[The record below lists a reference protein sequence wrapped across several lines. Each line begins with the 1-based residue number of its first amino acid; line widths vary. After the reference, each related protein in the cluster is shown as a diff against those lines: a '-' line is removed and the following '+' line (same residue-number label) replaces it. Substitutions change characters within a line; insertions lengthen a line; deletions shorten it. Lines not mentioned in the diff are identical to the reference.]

1 MLPRK
6 KVTNQNQRHSILPG
20 AGPVQLCVISVLNYY
35 IWQTNFHLKENN
47 KSLIMVISHGLNLC
61 LWILHASRS
70 VPLVSH
76 HFAPS
81 AFPALHSWGS
91 CVKTSL
97 IVQPWTVP
105 LSASV
110 EPIQNQLCYAC
121 MHACLVVS
129 WLCDSKDCSL
139 PGSSVHGIFQARI
152 LEWVAISSSL
162 GSSWLKDQSCV
173 FWISCIGRLNLYH
186 EPKYHSSLWGP

>member
-6 KVTNQNQRHSILPG
+6 EVTNQNQRHSILPG

-61 LWILHASRS
+61 LWILHAPRS

-121 MHACLVVS
+121 MLACIHACSVVS
-129 WLCDSKDCSL
+129 WLFVTPRTIVFRLLCPWDFPGKNPGVGCHFLL
-139 PGSSVHGIFQARI
+139 PGVFLTQ
-152 LEWVAISSSL
+152 
-162 GSSWLKDQSCV
+162 GSKL
-173 FWISCIGRLNLYH
+173 RLLH
-186 EPKYHSSLWGP
+186 LLHW

>member
-1 MLPRK
+1 
-6 KVTNQNQRHSILPG
+6 
-20 AGPVQLCVISVLNYY
+20 
-35 IWQTNFHLKENN
+35 
-47 KSLIMVISHGLNLC
+47 MVISHGLNLC
-61 LWILHASRS
+61 LWILHAPRS

-121 MHACLVVS
+121 MHACMLSCVLT
-129 WLCDSKDCSL
+129 LCDSKDYSL
-139 PGSSVHGIFQARI
+139 QAPLSMGFSRQESWSGLPYHPLEDLPDPGI
-152 LEWVAISSSL
+152 EPTSL
-162 GSSWLKDQSCV
+162 ASPALAGRCFSTEPLGKTQGAPLPTKY
-173 FWISCIGRLNLYH
+173 FWNWWMSTAFCNCISCEAFH
-186 EPKYHSSLWGP
+186 